1 MSGDDS
7 HDTVL
12 ELLLDH
18 LKNTLEKAPSVV
30 PVVFA
35 CMYIWKQYT
44 STLYMF
50 YHPKGYIS

>member
-18 LKNTLEKAPSVV
+18 LKNTLEKAPSVG

-44 STLYMF
+44 LYMF

>member
-30 PVVFA
+30 PVAFA
-35 CMYIWKQYT
+35 CMYIWKQY
-44 STLYMF
+44 TLYMF